1 MYSKDGTATV
11 EYNVLPSSFI
21 AGRKRDLHPLIIKVR
36 EAEPDSL
43 GSASQF
49 LCVFYR
55 CPLDIRQML
64 FVNHGD
70 RRVIVFVKPSAVQIV
85 ACFARYQRSE
95 REYSDYIRQ

>member
-49 LCVFYR
+49 FY
-55 CPLDIRQML
+55 LSTTGIG
-64 FVNHGD
+64 V
-70 RRVIVFVKPSAVQIV
+70 
-85 ACFARYQRSE
+85 RS
-95 REYSDYIRQ
+95 YSSSRLPYR

>member
-49 LCVFYR
+49 LSNLR
-55 CPLDIRQML
+55 
-64 FVNHGD
+64 
-70 RRVIVFVKPSAVQIV
+70 
-85 ACFARYQRSE
+85 
-95 REYSDYIRQ
+95 

>member
-49 LCVFYR
+49 VRDFLKIIGYLNR
-55 CPLDIRQML
+55 
-64 FVNHGD
+64 
-70 RRVIVFVKPSAVQIV
+70 
-85 ACFARYQRSE
+85 
-95 REYSDYIRQ
+95 